1 MLPLGNSL
9 QFMPRQDQKRNR
21 VRHRILFNVSILIEF
36 YNKLLKNFLLL
47 SHLKTSYKLVMQQ
60 SCLYL
65 VVEMYQVLAFL
76 RIHQVLNTPVVVMCT
91 HHILRQHPEDFR
103 IQALMV
109 LMQEPRPVIHHKV
122 TVVHIHRIHQSRN
135 RYTIIIYF

>member
-1 MLPLGNSL
+1 LLPLGNSL
-9 QFMPRQDQKRNR
+9 QFMPRQDQKRNK
-21 VRHRILFNVSILIEF
+21 VRRRILFSVSTLIEF
-36 YNKLLKNFLLL
+36 HNKLLKNFLLL
-47 SHLKTSYKLVMQQ
+47 SHLNISYKLVMQH

-76 RIHQVLNTPVVVMCT
+76 RIHQVLNTVVVMCIR
-91 HHILRQHPEDFR
+91 HIPRQHPEDFR

-109 LMQEPRPVIHHKV
+109 LMLEPRPVIHHKV
-122 TVVHIHRIHQSRN
+122 TVVHIHRIRQSRN